1 MDRRALRVGVVA
13 AVLVA
18 GSTLSPGVAIVGAQ
32 NTTNQWWPEIGIYW
46 SMTTRYR
53 LYALAQ
59 LQEERQVGESEV
71 SYGLHFD
78 DMSIRHGYARVGYR
92 YLYTLND
99 PGHPEHR
106 ILLEYALHGVGATR
120 YANRLRL
127 EMRNMTGDWSARVRE
142 RARIEHDTHAGN
154 VRLLPY
160 TSAELF
166 YDSRVGGF
174 SRLRS
179 HAGSEIHFTKTVGL
193 DLAYVRQD
201 DWHGKTAHVN
211 AMLTKLLLIFR

>member
-1 MDRRALRVGVVA
+1 MSRRVLSVGVVA
-13 AVLVA
+13 VVLLA
-18 GSTLSPGVAIVGAQ
+18 GSTLSPGVAVAGAQ
-32 NTTNQWWPEIGIYW
+32 NTTNQWWPEIGVYW
-46 SMTTRYR
+46 SMTNRYR

-59 LQEERQVGESEV
+59 LQDEREFGESKV

-92 YLYTLND
+92 YLYTLDD
-99 PGHPEHR
+99 PAHPEHR
-106 ILLEYALHGVGATR
+106 VLLESGLHGIGATR
-120 YANRLRL
+120 YANRLRV
-127 EMRNMTGDWSARVRE
+127 EVRNMTGDWSTRIRE
-142 RARIEHDTHAGN
+142 RARIEHDTRVGS
-154 VRLLPY
+154 VLLMPY

-166 YDSRVGGF
+166 YDSKVGGF

-201 DWHGKTAHVN
+201 DWHGSTAHVN
-211 AMLTKLLLIFR
+211 AMLTKLLLIF

>member
-1 MDRRALRVGVVA
+1 MGRRALRVGVVA
-13 AVLVA
+13 AVMLA
-18 GSTLSPGVAIVGAQ
+18 GSTLPPGVAVAAAQ
-32 NTTNQWWPEIGIYW
+32 NTTNQWWPEIGVYW
-46 SMTTRYR
+46 SMTNRYR

-59 LQEERQVGESEV
+59 FHEQPDVGESEV

-99 PGHPEHR
+99 PSHPEHR
-106 ILLEYALHGVGATR
+106 IILESGLHGIGATR

-127 EMRNMTGDWSARVRE
+127 EIRNMTGDWSTRVRE
-142 RARIEHDTHAGN
+142 RARIEHDTHAGH
-154 VRLLPY
+154 VGLLPY
-160 TSAELF
+160 TMAELF

-193 DLAYVRQD
+193 DLAYLRQD
-201 DWHGKTAHVN
+201 DWHGSTAHVN
-211 AMLTKLLLIFR
+211 GLLTKVLLTF

>member
-1 MDRRALRVGVVA
+1 MGRRALSVGVA
-13 AVLVA
+13 
-18 GSTLSPGVAIVGAQ
+18 AIVMLASSALPLCVTVISAQ
-32 NTTNQWWPEIGIYW
+32 STKNEWWPEIGVYW
-46 SMTTRYR
+46 SMTARYR

-59 LQEERQVGESEV
+59 MQEERDFGKSEV

-92 YLYTLND
+92 YLYTVDD

-106 ILLEYALHGVGATR
+106 TLLELALHGVGATR
-120 YANRLRL
+120 YVNRLRL
-127 EMRNMTGDWSARVRE
+127 EIRNQTGDWSTRIRE
-142 RARIEHDTHAGN
+142 RARIEHDVRAGT

-160 TSAELF
+160 ASAELF
-166 YDSRVGGF
+166 YDSSVGGF

-179 HAGSEIHFTKTVGL
+179 HVGSEVHFTKNVGL

-201 DWHGKTAHVN
+201 DWHDGTEHVN
-211 AMLTKLLLIFR
+211 ALLTKLLLIF